1 MKEPLET
8 LYSQIKEKAL
18 LKNINLEVMFKDFDH
33 EQSGRIKKSEFLY
46 LMWMYFDINETKADS
61 LANCFDFQN
70 NDQIYYQFLIK
81 EIYTKPLEEE
91 VNKQL
96 QLLQVNL
103 DPRSP
108 RYDQNLANI
117 AGNPNSQLNPPK
129 TNPYQLNPNQNL

>member
-1 MKEPLET
+1 
-8 LYSQIKEKAL
+8 
-18 LKNINLEVMFKDFDH
+18 
-33 EQSGRIKKSEFLY
+33 
-46 LMWMYFDINETKADS
+46 MYFDINETKADS
-61 LANCFDFQN
+61 LADCFDFQN

-129 TNPYQLNPNQNL
+129 TNPY